1 MIPKCNALISRGRN
15 DYFSVLCL
23 YDVILLQLNEIYES
37 NPMQIGIVG
46 LPFSGKSTLFQ
57 TITKTHID
65 AAALTKAE
73 AHHAVVKIPDARLD
87 KLSAL
92 FSPKSTVH
100 ATIEFVDV
108 VGLKKGESG
117 STQFTTNF
125 LANVKTNDALVQV
138 VRLFAN
144 DAVPHPEGTIDA
156 LRDISSFETEFIISD
171 LSIAETRIDRIN
183 KQIQKTQDEHLKKEL
198 PVLEKCRHNLEEE
211 KPLREID
218 FTKEEAYIL
227 KTYQPLSLKPTL
239 IALNFDESQL
249 ATHGDM
255 VKPVAAKKEG
265 KNTKV
270 VSFFGKI
277 EMEMSELPIDEAKVF
292 MDEYGIKE
300 SALDTLIREA
310 YALLGLQS
318 FFTVGEDECRAWT
331 IRKGMTAQEAA
342 GAIHSDFVNKF
353 IRAEVV
359 HYDHF
364 IAQGGSFA
372 KAKETGHW
380 RLEGKEYIVN
390 DGDILSIRHS

>member
-1 MIPKCNALISRGRN
+1 
-15 DYFSVLCL
+15 
-23 YDVILLQLNEIYES
+23 
-37 NPMQIGIVG
+37 MQIGIVG

-57 TITKTHID
+57 TITKTYID
-65 AAALTKAE
+65 PATLTKSE
-73 AHHAVVKIPDARLD
+73 AHHAIVKMPDPRLD
-87 KLSAL
+87 KLSSL

-100 ATIEFVDV
+100 AAIEFVDV

-125 LANVKTNDALVQV
+125 LANVKTNDALIHV

-144 DAVPHPEGTIDA
+144 DAVAHPDGSIDA
-156 LRDISSFETEFIISD
+156 LRDVSSFETEFIISD
-171 LSIAETRIDRIN
+171 LSIVETRIDRIN
-183 KQIQKTQDEHLKKEL
+183 KQVQKTQDEHLKREI
-198 PVLEKCRHNLEEE
+198 PVLEKCRHNLEKE
-211 KPLREID
+211 KPLREVD
-218 FTKEEAYIL
+218 FTKEEASIL
-227 KTYQPLSLKPTL
+227 KTYQLLSLKPTL

-249 ATHGDM
+249 SSHADT
-255 VKPVAAKKEG
+255 VTLVASQKEG
-265 KNTKV
+265 KSTKI

-277 EMEMSELPIDEAKVF
+277 EMEMSQLPNDEAKVF

-300 SALDTLIREA
+300 SALNTLIREA

-359 HYDHF
+359 HYDQF
-364 IAQGGSFA
+364 IAHGGSFA